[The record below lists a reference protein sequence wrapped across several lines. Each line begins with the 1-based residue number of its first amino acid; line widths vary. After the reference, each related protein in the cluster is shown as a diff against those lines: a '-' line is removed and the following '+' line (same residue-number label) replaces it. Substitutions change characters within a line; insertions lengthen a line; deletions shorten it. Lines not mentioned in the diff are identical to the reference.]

1 MLHSRG
7 SARVGVRITPFGLL
21 MNRCKVSIREAMKLL
36 GFERI
41 RSRDCRQSHLA
52 SAFAWTCLL
61 WTVLKYVGWLG
72 AMSLICVATFAAAS
86 FAMRH
91 AGQKRLREA
100 LR

>member
-7 SARVGVRITPFGLL
+7 SGSRFRTYYTVWTADD
-21 MNRCKVSIREAMKLL
+21 RCEVSTREAMKLL

-41 RSRDCRQSHLA
+41 RSRDCRQSHLT
-52 SAFAWTCLL
+52 SAIAWTFLL

-72 AMSLICVATFAAAS
+72 AMCLICVATFAAAS
-86 FAMRH
+86 FAMRN

>member
-7 SARVGVRITPFGLL
+7 SGSRWRAYYTVWTAD
-21 MNRCKVSIREAMKLL
+21 NRCEVSTRELMKLL
-36 GFERI
+36 GFERM

-52 SAFAWTCLL
+52 SAVAWTCLL
-61 WTVLKYVGWLG
+61 WTVIKYVGWLG

-91 AGQKRLREA
+91 AGQKRLTEE

>member
-7 SARVGVRITPFGLL
+7 SGTLWRTYYTAWAADD
-21 MNRCKVSIREAMKLL
+21 RCEVSTREAMKLL
-36 GFERI
+36 GFESI
-41 RSRDCRQSHLA
+41 SSRDCRQGHLA
-52 SAFAWTCLL
+52 SAIAWSCLL

>member
-7 SARVGVRITPFGLL
+7 SGSCWRTYYTVWTTDD
-21 MNRCKVSIREAMKLL
+21 RCKVSIREAMKLL

-52 SAFAWTCLL
+52 SAIAWTCLL
-61 WTVLKYVGWLG
+61 WTVLKYVGWLS

-91 AGQKRLREA
+91 AGQKRLREE

>member
-7 SARVGVRITPFGLL
+7 SDSRWRTYYTVWTADD
-21 MNRCKVSIREAMKLL
+21 RCKVLREAMKLL

-41 RSRDCRQSHLA
+41 RSRDCRHSHLA
-52 SAFAWTCLL
+52 SAIAWTCLL